1 MNFEVIFVENV
12 QKKTSEA
19 RLRASKKYS
28 NSKWRPSVYIDKDKQ
43 ESIEKWFTDKG
54 YKSFN
59 EYVCALID
67 KDMGVNG
74 RDRLIIRYTYVY

>member
-1 MNFEVIFVENV
+1 MNFEVIFVENA

-19 RLRASKKYS
+19 RLRANKKYS
-28 NSKWRPSVYIDKDKQ
+28 NSKWRPNVYIDKDKQ
-43 ESIEKWFTDKG
+43 ELIERWIAEHG

-67 KDMGVNG
+67 KDMGVDG
-74 RDRLIIRYTYVY
+74 K

>member
-1 MNFEVIFVENV
+1 MNLRGDFVETA

-28 NSKWRPSVYIDKDKQ
+28 NSKWRPNIYINANKR
-43 ESIEKWFTDKG
+43 ESIERWFTEKG
-54 YKSFN
+54 YRSFN

-67 KDMGVNG
+67 EDMKKK
-74 RDRLIIRYTYVY
+74 